1 MDGMINCMGS
11 YAEFSRW
18 LEDMLAERGMSQT
31 KLAQASGLSV
41 SQVSRI
47 IRLESTPS
55 QDALLSIARALR
67 VPSNQVFVKAGLISP
82 NTEIRDEWVEKT
94 VFMLS
99 KMNPSR
105 RKLALKLLHD
115 LIDEQDNEKKF

>member
-18 LEDMLAERGMSQT
+18 LEDMLAEREMSQT

>member
-1 MDGMINCMGS
+1 MTTCARS

-18 LEDMLAERGMSQT
+18 LEDMLAEREMSQT

-82 NTEIRDEWVEKT
+82 NTEIRDEWVET
-94 VFMLS
+94 AICMLS
-99 KMNPSR
+99 KISPYR
-105 RKLALKLLHD
+105 RKVALNLLYD
-115 LIDEQDNEKKF
+115 LIDEEENEKMK